1 MKRVLA
7 FSLVLL
13 VVAGCAVA
21 TVLPD
26 GRVLFMNGLA
36 KIYDPS
42 SGVLR
47 NSTIPTPNRAWNSLT
62 LLNDGHVLLAGGVLG
77 SANPTGGAG
86 AAASPAASGSSS
98 EAATATASLYD
109 PATDTYKDTGS
120 MAQGRVLHTATLL
133 QDGKVLVV
141 GGAGAALNLDPTGS
155 DQSSSAPLATA
166 ELYDPGS
173 GTFSATGSLATGRSF
188 QTATL
193 LQDGKVLIVG
203 GTDATNK
210 SLATAELY
218 DPASGTFSPTGSM
231 TDLRSFHTATL
242 LQDGKVLVVG
252 GLSSSS
258 GSGSSAAD
266 PATTSAELYDPSSGT
281 FTKIAAPLV
290 SPRALHT
297 ATLLQDGKVLI
308 AGGLDT
314 GGGGAMLASAELYD
328 PATQTFTKTGD
339 LNHGHAFHAA
349 ALLPDGKV
357 IIAGFAGSLTDM
369 LGGSLGGLGGGTA
382 TPPPNA
388 SDPLGGAELYDP
400 ATGTWSDVQ
409 VEPGVMPSFG
419 SSQQTEAPAT
429 EPAPS
434 E

>member
-1 MKRVLA
+1 MKRVVA
-7 FSLVLL
+7 FALVLL

-42 SGVLR
+42 AGILR
-47 NSTIPTPNRAWNSLT
+47 NTSIPTPPRAWNTLT
-62 LLNDGHVLLAGGVLG
+62 LLNDGHVLLTGGVIG
-77 SANPTGGAG
+77 NANPTGGAV
-86 AAASPAASGSSS
+86 ASPAPSGLSS
-98 EAATATASLYD
+98 EAATATATLYD
-109 PATDTYKDTGS
+109 PATDTYRDTGS

-141 GGAGAALNLDPTGS
+141 GGAGVALNLDPT
-155 DQSSSAPLATA
+155 SSGESSGAPLATA
-166 ELYDPGS
+166 EIYDPGS
-173 GTFSATGSLATGRSF
+173 GTFSPTGSLSAGRAF

-218 DPASGTFSPTGSM
+218 DPQTGAFTATGSM
-231 TDLRSFHTATL
+231 TDGRSFHTATL
-242 LQDGKVLVVG
+242 LQDGKVLVAG
-252 GLSSSS
+252 GLSSTS
-258 GSGSSAAD
+258 GSGSSGPD
-266 PATTSAELYDPSSGT
+266 PASQSAEIYDPGTGT
-281 FTKIAAPLV
+281 FTKLAAPLLA
-290 SPRALHT
+290 PRSMST

-314 GGGGAMLASAELYD
+314 AGSGGAMLTSAELYD

-339 LNHGHAFHAA
+339 MGHGHAFHAA
-349 ALLPDGKV
+349 ALLQDGKV

-369 LGGSLGGLGGGTA
+369 LGGGLGGGTA
-382 TPPPNA
+382 TPPPNS
-388 SDPLGGAELYDP
+388 SDTLGGAEIYDP
-400 ATGTWSDVQ
+400 GTGTWSDVQ

-419 SSQQTEAPAT
+419 VPQETQAPAT